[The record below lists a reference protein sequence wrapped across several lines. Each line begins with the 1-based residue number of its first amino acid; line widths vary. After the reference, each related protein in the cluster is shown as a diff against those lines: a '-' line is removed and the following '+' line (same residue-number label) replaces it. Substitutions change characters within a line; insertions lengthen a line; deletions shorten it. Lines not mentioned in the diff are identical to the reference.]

1 MGSWYLIEALRPPA
15 FSVVFRNGESRDWTS
30 IRSLRR
36 QDGVEPIEDLC
47 NEVLHSRERI
57 DRVIVGRLGARRIVM
72 VPVLGAEGDVYAIK
86 TWIGESSE
94 QPTPER
100 AVAAVAWE
108 IETLTVTHT
117 LESYMMS
124 SISPEGFGST
134 RDPGEFL
141 RKVVQFDAL
150 NELAE
155 LCMNDGTRT
164 QFQGA
169 LTVLHDDGHLMAW
182 RGISRAGTGPGGA
195 EIRGLMHDVSDTE
208 KPSIGPL
215 TALRLSDL
223 ERRTDAPPAVL
234 IAYKPNT
241 GGNPA
246 VIPAIM
252 YWISPKPSYVAES
265 AVANYPADMETPG
278 TPPNLIHP
286 DDWPEF
292 ARAQKVLEARTQNE
306 LEIPVIARILNRDS
320 KWTTVRFL
328 LTSYPGAVGERLHV
342 GRFSPIET
350 EHIATT

>member
-1 MGSWYLIEALRPPA
+1 
-15 FSVVFRNGESRDWTS
+15 
-30 IRSLRR
+30 
-36 QDGVEPIEDLC
+36 
-47 NEVLHSRERI
+47 
-57 DRVIVGRLGARRIVM
+57 M
-72 VPVLGAEGDVYAIK
+72 VPVLGPEGDVYGIK
-86 TWIGESSE
+86 TWIGESGE
-94 QPTPER
+94 QPTQER
-100 AVAAVAWE
+100 AVAAVSWS

-124 SISPEGFGST
+124 STSPEGFGST

-150 NELAE
+150 NELAA

-182 RGISRAGTGPGGA
+182 RGISRAGTGINGS

-223 ERRTDAPPAVL
+223 ERHSDAPPAVL
-234 IAYKPNT
+234 IAYRTNDEATP
-241 GGNPA
+241 P

-252 YWISPKPSYVAES
+252 YWISPKPNYVADS
-265 AVANYPADMETPG
+265 AVTDLPDMETPG

-286 DDWPEF
+286 EDWDEF
-292 ARAQKVLEARTQNE
+292 ARAQKVLKARTQNE
-306 LEIPVIARILNRDS
+306 LEIPVIARILNKDRE
-320 KWTTVRFL
+320 WTLVRFL
-328 LTSYPGAVGERLHV
+328 LTGYPGAVGKRLHV
-342 GRFSPIET
+342 GRFSPIEIEHLAT
-350 EHIATT
+350 ERASETNAAE